1 MQEKDLDLK
10 SLDDKL
16 PASLKGIFYDEPLR
30 QYSEK
35 EIEQGKKAIADFIEN
50 NKNNKTK

>member
-16 PASLKGIFYDEPLR
+16 PASLRGLIYMEP
-30 QYSEK
+30 YEPIPKEK
-35 EIEQGKKAIADFIEN
+35 IEEGKRLIAEFLEN
-50 NKNNKTK
+50 NKKNKD

>member
-16 PASLKGIFYDEPLR
+16 PASLRGLIYMEPYKPTPKGELEEWR
-30 QYSEK
+30 
-35 EIEQGKKAIADFIEN
+35 KKYAEFLEN
-50 NKNNKTK
+50 NKKNKD